1 MACYDDSH
9 AQKCEAHTRVL
20 CLLII
25 VTLTSHDDLL
35 GRQPTPTRD
44 EVVHSCPH
52 STREVPEGS
61 GMGSQTRYVQA
72 IVTRVF
78 TSQVVQDGGPGEQ
91 DQRPQGRMWDQ
102 TC

>member
-9 AQKCEAHTRVL
+9 AQKYEAHTRVL
-20 CLLII
+20 CLLIV

-35 GRQPTPTRD
+35 GMQPTPTRD
-44 EVVHSCPH
+44 EVVDSCPH
-52 STREVPEGS
+52 STREAPEGS
-61 GMGSQTRYVQA
+61 GMGSQIRYVQA

-91 DQRPQGRMWDQ
+91 DQRPQGWMWDQ
-102 TC
+102 PW